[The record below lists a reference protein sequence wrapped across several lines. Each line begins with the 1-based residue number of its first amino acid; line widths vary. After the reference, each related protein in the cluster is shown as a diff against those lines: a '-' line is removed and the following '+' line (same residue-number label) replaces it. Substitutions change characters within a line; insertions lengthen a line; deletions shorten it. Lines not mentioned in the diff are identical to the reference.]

1 MNYYSIGHNGIVTGR
16 GPIVQSGEGNSVL
29 KNDYNPEKEGK
40 YEFQRPYFQAGLG
53 EKYPERKAKYSYT
66 KRTKYNFFDTL
77 PRPYYQRTSFLKRG
91 EYAENVFSSGL
102 QTHDSST
109 PIEIGEK
116 TLDKIFGAEEGEWDG
131 DVLKRDKYGKPIKT
145 RPMSIQKIIDSN
157 KSVGKKIAK
166 INKYIKDNDGMLS
179 VEDKKSITDAV
190 NDVMDGINL
199 NTNQAMDKLV
209 KELRKFSS
217 EIGKIDRSV
226 FTFSDIIK
234 KEEYREKAGSILN
247 FLINNAMYNNN
258 KGPSLDMNTPLYTAV
273 VTTAGT
279 TLITSLTPMP
289 ITKFSTSLNSKDTL
303 ALNVSDINNPIYAKI
318 TDMERISEPY
328 NYIID
333 EEEFKEDEE
342 DSDF

>member
-131 DVLKRDKYGKPIKT
+131 DVLKRDKYGKPIKS
-145 RPMSIQKIIDSN
+145 RPMSIQKII
-157 KSVGKKIAK
+157 IQ
-166 INKYIKDNDGMLS
+166 IK
-179 VEDKKSITDAV
+179 V
-190 NDVMDGINL
+190 
-199 NTNQAMDKLV
+199 LV
-209 KELRKFSS
+209 KRLLRLIS
-217 EIGKIDRSV
+217 ILKITMECLV
-226 FTFSDIIK
+226 LKIK
-234 KEEYREKAGSILN
+234 KVLRML
-247 FLINNAMYNNN
+247 
-258 KGPSLDMNTPLYTAV
+258 
-273 VTTAGT
+273 
-279 TLITSLTPMP
+279 
-289 ITKFSTSLNSKDTL
+289 
-303 ALNVSDINNPIYAKI
+303 
-318 TDMERISEPY
+318 
-328 NYIID
+328 
-333 EEEFKEDEE
+333 
-342 DSDF
+342 